1 MPGPLDRLRSLRD
14 RIRLRGLFPGT
25 RIQRR
30 DDPTHGVF
38 SGMEDGL
45 AICTFAGQRMK
56 LPLSEIELVREG
68 RAR

>member
-1 MPGPLDRLRSLRD
+1 MPRPFRRLRALRD

-45 AICTFAGQRMK
+45 AVCTFAGERLK
-56 LPLSEIELVREG
+56 LPLSEIQLVREG